1 MSDRSLLEY
10 RQAAIVATLR
20 GCQIFSSLSAED
32 ISSIAAITV
41 SKPLNKGDYLFH
53 QGDTAHGFYVV
64 QRGAINI
71 HRVTPAGKE
80 QVIHV
85 FRVGESFAEGTLA
98 TDTGYPADARAV
110 ETSQV
115 LQIQKAGF
123 LSLLRRHPELAL
135 KILASMALHLRVLVA
150 QIEDLTL
157 KDVETRL
164 ANWLIKRC
172 PNPGQNT
179 PVSIQLV
186 QTKRVLAAE
195 LGTVSE
201 TFSRTLAKFRELGL
215 IRVKGKVFTVV
226 SPARLSAHF
235 RSIVGG

>member
-32 ISSIAAITV
+32 INSIAAITV
-41 SKPLNKGDYLFH
+41 SKSLNKGDYLFH

-64 QRGAINI
+64 QRGSINI

-115 LQIQKAGF
+115 LQIQKSGF

-172 PNPGQNT
+172 PSPLQ
-179 PVSIQLV
+179 PASVSIHLV

-215 IRVKGKVFTVV
+215 IRVKGKVLTVIN
-226 SPARLSAHF
+226 PARLNAHF